1 MAISRITTESILDGE
16 ITDGKIAGV
25 AASKLTGALPA
36 ISGASLTNLPSEIT
50 KSSSDPT
57 VSTNPSGGVG
67 TVYLNTTSGEMWSCT
82 DATAGANV
90 WTTVVPPTY
99 MSATGGT
106 ITTDGDYKVHTFT
119 ASGTF
124 TPTVGNAASVGTTV
138 AALVVAGAGGGSSDL
153 AGGGGAGGLIYNASF
168 SVTDTGLTVTVGA
181 GGATS
186 AGTTRETNTMG
197 SNGANSVFSSLTA
210 IGGGRGGAFWSDNA
224 TYTTGAVGGSGG
236 GAGAGNSNPG
246 IGGAGTASQ
255 GYAGGTSTNAPHHA
269 AGGGGG
275 SGAVGG
281 NASTSTSGNGGVG
294 LSNSI
299 TGSAVYYAGGG
310 AGGAYTGNAGS
321 GGNGGGGQG
330 WDSGA
335 GATAGTANT
344 GGGGGGGG
352 YTTVTAEPTIGAAG
366 GSGIVIIR
374 YQFQA

>member
-1 MAISRITTESILDGE
+1 MASTLKIDTLTTPDGTGNITVSRPLVGDGS
-16 ITDGKIAGV
+16 G
-25 AASKLTGALPA
+25 LTG
-36 ISGASLTNLPSEIT
+36 IIT

-57 VSTNPSGGVG
+57 VSTNPTGGVG

-106 ITTDGDYKVHTFT
+106 ITTDGSYKVHTFN

-124 TPTVGNAASVGTTV
+124 TPTVGNVATVGDTV
-138 AALVVAGAGGGSSDL
+138 AVLVVAGAGAGSSDL
-153 AGGGGAGGLIYNASF
+153 GGGGGAGGLIYNASF
-168 SVTDTGLTVTVGA
+168 YVTDTGLTVTVGA

-186 AGTTRETNTMG
+186 AGTTRQTNTMG

-255 GYAGGTSTNAPHHA
+255 GYAGGTSTYSPHHA

-281 NASTSTSGNGGVG
+281 NASTTTSGN
-294 LSNSI
+294 
-299 TGSAVYYAGGG
+299 
-310 AGGAYTGNAGS
+310 YTGNAGS

-352 YTTVTAEPTIGAAG
+352 YTTAPTIGAAG
-366 GSGIVIIR
+366 GSGLVIIR